1 MKQHPR
7 IALLCS
13 QALKLPVDDQYREA
27 HLESIDTQRGE
38 ILARPRHAPHEGWND
53 PETRQ
58 QVALSGMMERALQ
71 EKYGGELNGPG
82 THCLLIAEKIR
93 PWPV

>member
-7 IALLCS
+7 IALRCS
-13 QALKLPVDDQYREA
+13 RALNLPVDDQHRDA
-27 HLESIDTQRGE
+27 HVPSIDRQCGE
-38 ILARPRHAPHEGWND
+38 ILARPRHAPHEEWND

-71 EKYGGELNGPG
+71 EKYGG
-82 THCLLIAEKIR
+82 
-93 PWPV
+93 